1 MIKFTLFFLSLSLLI
16 ILHEFGHFIA
26 ARAFKTKVN
35 KFYLFFDFLFP
46 FSNLLKFSL
55 FKKKIGDTEYG
66 LGWFPFGGYV
76 DIDGMMGDPDD
87 KVAKEPEPHE
97 FRAKKPWQRLI
108 ILAGGILVNFF
119 LAIIIFSMV
128 AWAYGETYL
137 PAKNAIFGI
146 YVDPIGE
153 KIGLKN
159 GDKVISLDGKPVDDI
174 RKAAVSILLDQP
186 KTIKVERDGKQ
197 VDIAIPKGLDLKYI
211 DKEVIP
217 FEPAVPFVIDS
228 VVPDKGAQLAGLQKG
243 DQLIAIGTDTLQ
255 FYQEFKSR
263 IDSNKGKTISV
274 GYKRGLDTVLHTTN
288 VIISDEGTMGVTT
301 KRDFFE
307 YETKDFNFLE
317 AWGQGWNTTIGTLG
331 NYIKQFRLL
340 FTSVGVSKLG
350 GFASIGKMYPS
361 DWDWESF
368 WKTTALISVILAF
381 MNLLPIPVLDG
392 GYILFILWEMI
403 TRKKVSDKFMQK
415 ALTIGMYFVLA
426 LLIFSNGND
435 ILRAFTK

>member
-1 MIKFTLFFLSLSLLI
+1 VIKVTLFFLSLSLLI
-16 ILHEFGHFIA
+16 ILHEFGHYIA
-26 ARAFKTKVN
+26 ARMFKTKVN

-46 FSNLLKFSL
+46 FSNVLKFSL
-55 FKKKIGDTEYG
+55 FKKKIGETEYG

-128 AWAYGETYL
+128 SWAYGETYL
-137 PAKNAIFGI
+137 PAKNAKYGI

-153 KIGLKN
+153 QIGLRN
-159 GDKVISLDGKPVDDI
+159 GDKVLSLDNVPVDDI
-174 RKAAVSILLDQP
+174 HRAAVSILLDKPRSIQ
-186 KTIKVERDGKQ
+186 VERNGQKLNLP
-197 VDIAIPKGLDLKYI
+197 IPPGFDLKVV
-211 DKEVIP
+211 DKEVMVFDAGYP
-217 FEPAVPFVIDS
+217 FEIDS
-228 VVPDKGAQLAGLQKG
+228 VTKGDGAALAGLKKG
-243 DQLIAIGTDTLQ
+243 DRLVSVGKDSMQ
-255 FYQEFKSR
+255 FVQQFTHAFM
-263 IDSNKGKTISV
+263 DNKGKKLDV
-274 GYKRGLDTVLHTTN
+274 GFIRDGQLDTAQIQVSN
-288 VIISDEGTMGVTT
+288 EGTIGAWHPMPAKYFELST
-301 KRDFFE
+301 KTFTFF
-307 YETKDFNFLE
+307 E
-317 AWGQGWNTTIGTLG
+317 AWGQGWKRTIGTLG
-331 NYIKQFRLL
+331 NYVKQFRLL
-340 FTSVGVSKLG
+340 FSKVGVSKLG

-361 DWDWESF
+361 SWDWESF
-368 WKTTALISVILAF
+368 WNTTALISVILAF

-392 GYILFILWEMI
+392 GYILFVLWEMI

-435 ILRAFTK
+435 ILRAFR

>member
-16 ILHEFGHFIA
+16 ILHEFGHYIA
-26 ARAFKTKVN
+26 ARMFKTKVN

-46 FSNLLKFSL
+46 FSNVLKFSL
-55 FKKKIGDTEYG
+55 FKKKIGETEYG

-87 KVAKEPEPHE
+87 KAAKEPEPHE
-97 FRAKKPWQRLI
+97 FRAKKPYQRLI

-119 LAIIIFSMV
+119 LAVIIFSMV
-128 AWAYGETYL
+128 SWAYGETYL
-137 PAKNAIFGI
+137 PAKNAKYGI

-153 KIGLKN
+153 KELGLKN
-159 GDKVISLDGKPVDDI
+159 GDKVVSLDHVPVDDLH
-174 RKAAVSILLDQP
+174 KAAVSILLDKP
-186 KTIKVERDGKQ
+186 KSIQ
-197 VDIAIPKGLDLKYI
+197 VDRNGQKLDLPIPAGFDLKVV
-211 DKEVIP
+211 DKEVMVFEAGYP
-217 FEPAVPFVIDS
+217 FEIDS
-228 VVPDKGAQLAGLQKG
+228 VTKGDGAALAGLQKG
-243 DQLIAIGTDTLQ
+243 DRLVSVGKDSMQ
-255 FYQEFKSR
+255 FVQQFTHAFA
-263 IDSNKGKTISV
+263 DNKGKKVEV
-274 GYKRGLDTVLHTTN
+274 GFIRNGQLDTAQVQVSN
-288 VIISDEGTMGVTT
+288 EGTIGAWHPLPVKYFELST
-301 KRDFFE
+301 KEFGFFE
-307 YETKDFNFLE
+307 S
-317 AWGQGWNTTIGTLG
+317 WGQGWKRTMGTLG

-340 FTSVGVSKLG
+340 FSKVGVSKLG

-361 DWDWESF
+361 SWDWESF
-368 WKTTALISVILAF
+368 WNTTALISVILAF

-435 ILRAFTK
+435 ILRAFK